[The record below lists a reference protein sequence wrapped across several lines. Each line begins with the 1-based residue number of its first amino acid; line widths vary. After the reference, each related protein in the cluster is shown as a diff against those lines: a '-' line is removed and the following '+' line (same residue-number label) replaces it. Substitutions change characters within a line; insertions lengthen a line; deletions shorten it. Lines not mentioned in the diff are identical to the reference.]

1 VTNGLLDPRIVAFVF
16 TPLLISVASVAALL
30 VRRRSSVERDQ
41 RTAADCR
48 RTDVPAALLAW
59 AVRTMPQARREWG
72 LAMLAELPAIPG
84 GIARWRFALSAA
96 RAALFLP
103 GTGPSPRGERRPV
116 LGLLAVTA
124 PPLALPFIYVAAAII
139 EATGAAPAAIVRVL
153 VVATMAGLVAGVPLG
168 LASRWRQESLPHL
181 TTWGIASSVS
191 TCAYFL
197 LGMRWLAGGD

>member
-1 VTNGLLDPRIVAFVF
+1 MTNSLLDPGIVAFVF
-16 TPLLISVASVAALL
+16 TPLLISVATVAALL
-30 VRRRSSVERDQ
+30 VRHTSSD
-41 RTAADCR
+41 ACR
-48 RTDVPAALLAW
+48 RTDVPATLLAW
-59 AVRTMPQARREWG
+59 AVRAMPQARREWG

-84 GIARWRFALSAA
+84 GVTRWRFALSCL
-96 RAALFLP
+96 RSVLFLP
-103 GTGPSPRGERRPV
+103 SAAPPPRGERRPV

-139 EATGAAPAAIVRVL
+139 EATGAPAAIVRVL
-153 VVATMAGLVAGVPLG
+153 VVSTMAGLVAGVPLG

-181 TTWGIASSVS
+181 TTWGIASSVG